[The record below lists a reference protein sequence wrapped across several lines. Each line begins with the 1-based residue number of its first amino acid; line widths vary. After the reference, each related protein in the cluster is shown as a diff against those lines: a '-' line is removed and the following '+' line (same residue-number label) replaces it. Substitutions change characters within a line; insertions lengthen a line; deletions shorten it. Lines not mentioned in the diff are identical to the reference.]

1 MPFKPDEFASNL
13 NKRGVAKASNFEVKI
28 IGGIDIA
35 TERDMTFRAEA
46 AELPGRTLSTNE
58 YRVYGP
64 IRKIPY
70 ASTYTDTT
78 VTILSSRDLAEKIYF
93 EEWQNLIH
101 NHKADANGGQY
112 NLGYYDDYIKP
123 VIITTFDEMGGQT
136 SEHTFNEA
144 YPIGIAP
151 IGLSWSSDELIKLQ
165 ITFAYR
171 DYSFN
176 NDPIPA
182 PKPKPNIGISGSV
195 NIGGINVGGNFN
207 VNGSSNVSVGGF
219 NIPIPK
225 IPSLP

>member
-35 TERDMTFRAEA
+35 TERDMTFRAET

-58 YRVYGP
+58 YRIYGP

-70 ASTYTDTT
+70 ASTYTDTS
-78 VTILSSRDLAEKIYF
+78 VTILSSKDLAEKIYF

-101 NHKADANGGQY
+101 NHKADASGGQY
-112 NLGYYDDYIKP
+112 NLGYYNDYVKS
-123 VIITTFDEMGGQT
+123 VVITTYDESGGQT

-151 IGLSWSSDELIKLQ
+151 IGLSWGSDELIKLQ

-171 DYSFN
+171 DYTIN

>member
-1 MPFKPDEFASNL
+1 MPFKPDEFAANL

-35 TERDMTFRAEA
+35 TERDMTFRAET

-58 YRVYGP
+58 YRIYGP

-70 ASTYTDTT
+70 ASTYTDTSI
-78 VTILSSRDLAEKIYF
+78 TILSSKDLAEKVYF

-101 NHKADANGGQY
+101 NHKADDRGGQY
-112 NLGYYDDYIKP
+112 NLGYYNDYIKD
-123 VIITTFDEMGGQT
+123 VIITTFDESGGQT

-151 IGLSWSSDELIKLQ
+151 IGLSWGSDELIKLQ

>member
-13 NKRGVAKASNFEVKI
+13 NKRGVAKASHFEVKI
-28 IGGIDIA
+28 IGGIDVA
-35 TERDMTFRAEA
+35 TERDMTFRAET

-58 YRVYGP
+58 YRIHGP
-64 IRKIPY
+64 IRKIAY

-78 VTILSSRDLAEKIYF
+78 VTILCSRALAEKVYF

-112 NLGYYDDYIKP
+112 NLGYYNDYIKP
-123 VIITTFDEMGGQT
+123 VIITTFDDMGGQT

-151 IGLSWSSDELIKLQ
+151 ISLSWGSNELIKLQ

-182 PKPKPNIGISGSV
+182 PKPKPNIGISGSI

>member
-1 MPFKPDEFASNL
+1 MGFNPDEFTSNL
-13 NKRGVAKASNFEVKI
+13 NKRGVAKASHFQVRI
-28 IGGIDIA
+28 HGPLDQG
-35 TERDMTFRAEA
+35 TERDMTFRADT

-58 YRVYGP
+58 HRIYGP

-70 ASTYTDTT
+70 ASTYTDTSIS
-78 VTILSSRDLAEKIYF
+78 ILSSKDLGEKVYF
-93 EEWQNLIH
+93 EDWQNLIH
-101 NHKADANGGQY
+101 NHRPDSQGGQY
-112 NLGYYDDYIKP
+112 NLGYYNDYVKTV
-123 VIITTFDEMGGQT
+123 VIVTYDESGGQT

-151 IGLSWSSDELIKLQ
+151 IGLSWASDELIKLQ

-182 PKPKPNIGISGSV
+182 PKPKPNIGISGSL

-207 VNGSSNVSVGGF
+207 VNGSSNLSVGGF
-219 NIPIPK
+219 NVPIPK
-225 IPSLP
+225 LPTIP